1 MQGKKLSHN
10 AENKI
15 VENQRRL
22 AIAQQ
27 KTELSYRNEAIKQ
40 STKIKAI
47 ELAGL
52 FPHHTQTGG
61 ELWELVE
68 KIENILQ
75 IEPIEFVEPT
85 QPLDL
90 VKA

>member
-1 MQGKKLSHN
+1 MQAPKLSHN

-27 KTELSYRNEAIKQ
+27 KAEIQLRNEAVKQ
-40 STKIKAI
+40 NTKIKAI
-47 ELAGL
+47 ELTGL
-52 FPHHTQTGG
+52 FPHLTPKKSNM
-61 ELWELVE
+61 WELIEEFE
-68 KIENILQ
+68 KMLS
-75 IEPIEFVEPT
+75 IEPVEYEEPQ